1 MTKTEEVALLPYFY
15 LFELFSGSN
24 YFLIVLFSE
33 SKREVI
39 RFTVVKICCKLRNIE

>member
-1 MTKTEEVALLPYFY
+1 MTKSEEAALLLYFY

-39 RFTVVKICCKLRNIE
+39 RLAVVKICCKLRNIE

>member
-1 MTKTEEVALLPYFY
+1 MTKSEEAALLSYFY

-39 RFTVVKICCKLRNIE
+39 RFAVVKICCKLRNIE